1 VSLTTGVS
9 DLKVVRGILMPL
21 PRRDRSRIRNACPI
35 EKPIF
40 TKAEIIT
47 PKKRKLSPKVTKM
60 IKNRRNVML
69 KGM

>member
-1 VSLTTGVS
+1 
-9 DLKVVRGILMPL
+9 MPL

-47 PKKRKLSPKVTKM
+47 PKKKTKPKGNKDD
-60 IKNRRNVML
+60 
-69 KGM
+69 